1 MRVARLRLALPGTPR
16 DQVWIWYLAGTGVL
30 TSLYLFAPA
39 LAGNGPLINAL
50 GLSGVL
56 AIVIGIWMHR
66 PRARAAWWLFAAGQF
81 LFFSGDLYTYS
92 YPKLFGA
99 DVGFP
104 SIGDALYLLV
114 YPVLMAG
121 LFILIK
127 RRNPRPDRTALIDAL
142 ILTIGIG
149 LLSWV
154 FLIAPN
160 IHLTG
165 LSVLANAVSV
175 AYPLGDV
182 LLLAAAIR
190 LAVDAG
196 KRTPAFWFL
205 VSSIV
210 CLLAT
215 DSAYNYALLK
225 NTYNHQLIYDA
236 GWILYYLLWGAAAL
250 HPSMRDLE
258 EPAADP
264 RTRLTPLRLALLGA
278 ACLIAPG
285 IRFVQSIGNP
295 DVLVLIVGSA
305 VLFLL
310 VVARMAGLVRQEA
323 RVVSRERA
331 LRGAGVELVAAAGH
345 EQVANAAISAVH
357 RLLAAEPPVRL
368 VLVSEGV
375 AVVEASSDGATGGRV
390 GEGTC
395 DWLLQDRS
403 GSLRVLHAEPP
414 PYVRGD
420 LRLPEGQTTIVAPLT
435 VRGEVRGAIVIS
447 SPVSLTRDLIDAL
460 GALATQVSLA
470 VEGASLAEDLHR
482 RQSEA
487 RFRSLVAH
495 SSDLITVLDAD
506 GIVTYQSPSI
516 ERVLGYR
523 VDEVEGSRFDALL
536 GEHDRPML
544 AQLISLDGHGALD
557 AHTVECS

>member
-1 MRVARLRLALPGTPR
+1 MR
-16 DQVWIWYLAGTGVL
+16 
-30 TSLYLFAPA
+30 S
-39 LAGNGPLINAL
+39 
-50 GLSGVL
+50 
-56 AIVIGIWMHR
+56 
-66 PRARAAWWLFAAGQF
+66 
-81 LFFSGDLYTYS
+81 
-92 YPKLFGA
+92 
-99 DVGFP
+99 
-104 SIGDALYLLV
+104 
-114 YPVLMAG
+114 
-121 LFILIK
+121 
-127 RRNPRPDRTALIDAL
+127 
-142 ILTIGIG
+142 
-149 LLSWV
+149 
-154 FLIAPN
+154 
-160 IHLTG
+160 
-165 LSVLANAVSV
+165 
-175 AYPLGDV
+175 
-182 LLLAAAIR
+182 
-190 LAVDAG
+190 
-196 KRTPAFWFL
+196 
-205 VSSIV
+205 
-210 CLLAT
+210 
-215 DSAYNYALLK
+215 
-225 NTYNHQLIYDA
+225 
-236 GWILYYLLWGAAAL
+236 
-250 HPSMRDLE
+250 LE
-258 EPAADP
+258 EGAPELG
-264 RTRLTPLRLALLGA
+264 TRLTPLRLTLLGS

-295 DVLVLIVGSA
+295 DVLVLIIASA

-368 VLVSEGV
+368 VLVSEGA

-435 VRGEVRGAIVIS
+435 VRGAVRGAIVIS
-447 SPVSLTRDLIDAL
+447 SPVSLTRDLVDAL

-495 SSDLITVLDAD
+495 SSDLITVLDEN
-506 GIVTYQSPSI
+506 GRVTYQSPSI

-523 VDEVEGSRFDALL
+523 VDEVEGRRFDWLL
-536 GEHDRPML
+536 SEQDRPRL
-544 AQLISLDGHGALD
+544 DQLTSTDGSGAAE
-557 AHTVECS
+557 AHTIECSLTHRDGTLLRFEIQHTDLIHDEHVHGVVLNSRDVSERKAFEDQLQHQAFHDPVTNLANRALFSDRVEHALVRAQRGFADIAVMFIDLDDFKTVNDSLGHAAGDLVLQEVARRLKLAVRPTDKIGRAHV